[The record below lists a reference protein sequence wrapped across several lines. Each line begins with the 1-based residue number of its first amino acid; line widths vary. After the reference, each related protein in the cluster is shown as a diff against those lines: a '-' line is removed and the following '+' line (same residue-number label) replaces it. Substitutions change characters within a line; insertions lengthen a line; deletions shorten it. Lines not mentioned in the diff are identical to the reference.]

1 MNPFQYPVSDL
12 LGRIRCWVIWRGLV
26 SLTAEK
32 IPACVLGMPLP
43 QTLHSLLWQGLDS
56 SAANTPLPFTFGW
69 LGVERG
75 RSTGFHGKELLLSLS
90 PHSVANNTKQRVSA
104 SRAVHLMLQGC
115 SGSLLTLPHSSLYL
129 VTSWCCL
136 WQGLHHAPPATRES
150 KRQKEELLDKVFGSQ
165 AEMCKQSVS

>member
-1 MNPFQYPVSDL
+1 MSDL

-32 IPACVLGMPLP
+32 ITAYVLGMPLP

-75 RSTGFHGKELLLSLS
+75 RSAGFHGKQLLPAPLSLLLG
-90 PHSVANNTKQRVSA
+90 NDTKQRVSA
-104 SRAVHLMLQGC
+104 SGAVYLMLQGC
-115 SGSLLTLPHSSLYL
+115 SGSLLTLPHCSLYL

-136 WQGLHHAPPATRES
+136 WQGLHQALPATREL
-150 KRQKEELLDKVFGSQ
+150 KDKKKS
-165 AEMCKQSVS
+165 CWT